1 MYLFE
6 QWSYGWDIHL
16 WWLTCDTC
24 SWVHCEACAS
34 INGEDF
40 QRFRLFLFVFSLTDI
55 CSLFIKW
62 NTDYETTDL
71 SSKFLQLKY
80 SRRTL
85 GDEFTFVDAMV
96 RYFFFLGKWAFFSFY
111 SYNFLIFF
119 FFFDSIVI
127 NFKHALGSRNLV
139 GPLVRLGPIVVDRFS
154 LFLQ

>member
-55 CSLFIKW
+55 CSLLFIKW

-96 RYFFFLGKWAFFSFY
+96 RYIFLGKWTFFSFY

-119 FFFDSIVI
+119 FWQYCNS
-127 NFKHALGSRNLV
+127 KHALGSRNLV